1 MQNKFIITVLS
12 LILSGFLSCVE
23 TSTGSGDNELQ
34 EENDNE
40 IENDADRYQDEYD
53 SDNFQDNDQ
62 IEITYVISVE
72 TERFEGTTCNDITID
87 EEGSIYIVGERHNEG
102 YLAKIDGNLE
112 EKWRIV
118 WNEDNWQGVNSVK
131 VLNNHVY
138 VSGNMMDYNFFSKFD
153 GEGNEI
159 WNKTTDLSIY
169 AISIDKNENIYIGG
183 KTNVENEEEPDAF
196 FAKYDKNGDQIW
208 LKNFG
213 NENYEVIWSIALDSE
228 NSVYGSGFKAINN
241 SMHTQFTVKYSSNG
255 AFQWERVTGDGYLW
269 ATTVDGQ
276 DKIFSTG
283 VKNSSVTL
291 YEFHSEGTEVS
302 EKNFGSGVGMGL
314 DRDKDSNLYLSG
326 YTTGALEG
334 FSNKG
339 SGDSFLVKMD
349 SKGNELWATQ
359 WGSEYNEQWQKV
371 VIGPS
376 GEIFVTHYEHV
387 LVTDDEYYDN
397 MNRVIISKITEKV
410 K

>member
-1 MQNKFIITVLS
+1 MKNKLIFTFLLS
-12 LILSGFLSCVE
+12 ILLSFLSCGNSE
-23 TSTGSGDNELQ
+23 TGS
-34 EENDNE
+34 ENDNE
-40 IENDADRYQDEYD
+40 NPDSGNINDDDGYPDGDEFNDFVD
-53 SDNFQDNDQ
+53 SDGQN
-62 IEITYVISVE
+62 EITYEISVE
-72 TERFEGTTCNDITID
+72 TTRFEGTTCNDISID
-87 EEGSIYIVGERHNEG
+87 GEGNIYIVGEKHNEA
-102 YLAKIDGNLE
+102 YLAKIGSDMK

-118 WNEDNWQGVNSVK
+118 WNEDSWQGADAVK
-131 VLNNHVY
+131 VVNDYIY

-196 FAKYDKNGDQIW
+196 FAKYDKNGEQVW

-213 NENYEVIWSIALDSE
+213 NENYEVIRSIALDSE
-228 NSVYGSGFKAINN
+228 NNIYGAGFKAINN
-241 SMHTQFTVKYSSNG
+241 SVHTQFTVKYNSNG
-255 AFQWERVTGDGYLW
+255 AYQWERVTGDGYLW

-283 VKNSSVTL
+283 VKNGSIIL
-291 YEFHSEGTEVS
+291 YEFNSAGTNVS

-314 DRDKDSNLYLSG
+314 DHDKNSNLYLSG
-326 YTTGALEG
+326 YTTGAFEG

-339 SGDSFLVKMD
+339 AGDSFLIKMD
-349 SKGNELWATQ
+349 GLGNELWATQ

-371 VIGPS
+371 AVGLN
-376 GEIFVTHYEHV
+376 GEIYVTHYEHV